1 MSFLRYAWLSF
12 FSVCAVADLPAVE
25 PFGMR
30 LRPPPRDL
38 ASVYEPVVLRE
49 SPGNECS
56 LVARRDGTLEIYAVT
71 KPASDT
77 LSVVR
82 SRDGGLTWAVPE
94 LAFALPGQA
103 YYAVQVL
110 EAADGTLHAVTHVQ
124 GQGPG
129 GYRGRLYEI
138 YHAARPPGV
147 AGWTTPKKIVPG
159 YIGSIR
165 GFVQLASGRLL
176 LSVARA
182 IPERMTAPKSG
193 PDFGWNDTFIYYS
206 DDHGTTWRQSPDQL
220 SVELKAPNVTRY
232 GAIEPVV
239 LELQDQRVWMLV
251 RDRQGR
257 LLESFSDTGGER
269 WPALRPTNFISSDS
283 PAALLRLRDGRI
295 VLLFNSCQNWTNPRS
310 YAMGGRE
317 VLHAAISGDDG
328 RTWRGFREVLT
339 EPVAETR
346 GDRGTAYATAA
357 QNAAGKIVVAS
368 GQGEGKRAIF
378 AFDPRWLEETE
389 AFADPTFGP
398 RYWTAY
404 GGGGLV
410 SIAVNGKSW
419 DAPLA
424 IAARKDSA
432 GGASWN
438 FPMASVG
445 EISFSLESADSVSA
459 IELTLNDHFTRV
471 DDSKAP
477 ENGVFTLPL
486 KPAIG
491 ERKVRVRWG
500 GQVGMGMAAL
510 EIDGRET
517 GRVAARRPV
526 QFGVNYLR
534 LDFRTSNEQHQLIVR
549 HLTMKS
555 EL

>member
-1 MSFLRYAWLSF
+1 MSFLRHAWLALLP
-12 FSVCAVADLPAVE
+12 VCAVVGLPAAE
-25 PFGMR
+25 PFGVR
-30 LRPPPRDL
+30 LRPPPRDV
-38 ASVYEPVVLRE
+38 ASVYPPVVLRE

-82 SRDGGLTWAVPE
+82 SRDGGLTWAAPE

-110 EAADGTLHAVTHVQ
+110 EAADGALHAVTHVQ

-138 YHAARPPGV
+138 YYTTRPAGAAN
-147 AGWTTPKKIVPG
+147 WTAPKKIVPG

-165 GFVQLASGRLL
+165 GFVQLSSGRLL

-182 IPERMTAPKSG
+182 MPDRMTAPKSG
-193 PDFGWNDTFIYYS
+193 PDFGWNDTFAYCS
-206 DDHGTTWRQSPDQL
+206 DDHGATWRQSPDQL
-220 SVELKAPNVTRY
+220 SVELKVPNVTRY
-232 GAIEPVV
+232 GAIEPVL
-239 LELQDQRVWMLV
+239 LELQDHRVWMLV

-295 VLLFNSCQNWTNPRS
+295 VLFVNACQNWTNPRS

-339 EPVAETR
+339 EPVVETR
-346 GDRGTAYATAA
+346 GDRGTAYATAV

-368 GQGEGKRAIF
+368 GQGEGKRALLT
-378 AFDPRWLEETE
+378 FDPRWLEAREQRDDLSSGS
-389 AFADPTFGP
+389 AG
-398 RYWTAY
+398 WTAY
-404 GGGGLV
+404 GAEPLRVVDG
-410 SIAVNGKSW
+410 AV
-419 DAPLA
+419 A
-424 IAARKDSA
+424 ITARVGAA
-432 GGASWN
+432 GGALWN
-438 FPMASVG
+438 FPSGADG
-445 EISFSLESADSVSA
+445 EITARLDVSGEVQALKLSLSDHFARSDDRKAFEHAVFSVPLERRGTCDVRLTWRKATDGA
-459 IELTLNDHFTRV
+459 HATLTLEV
-471 DDSKAP
+471 EGAP
-477 ENGVFTLPL
+477 AQTLAVQR
-486 KPAIG
+486 PA
-491 ERKVRVRWG
+491 
-500 GQVGMGMAAL
+500 L
-510 EIDGRET
+510 
-517 GRVAARRPV
+517 
-526 QFGVNYLR
+526 FGLNYLR
-534 LDFRTSNEQHQLIVR
+534 FEFAAGAGPAEVR
-549 HLTMKS
+549 VARLAARV
-555 EL
+555 L

>member
-1 MSFLRYAWLSF
+1 
-12 FSVCAVADLPAVE
+12 
-25 PFGMR
+25 MR

-38 ASVYEPVVLRE
+38 ASVHAPVVLRE

-77 LSVVR
+77 LNVLR
-82 SRDGGLTWAVPE
+82 SRDGGLTWAAPE

-103 YYAVQVL
+103 YYAVQVI
-110 EAADGTLHAVTHVQ
+110 EADDGALHAVTHVQ

-138 YHAARPPGV
+138 YHTTRAAGATRW
-147 AGWTTPKKIVPG
+147 AEPKKIVPG

-165 GFVQLASGRLL
+165 GFIQLASGRLL

-182 IPERMTAPKSG
+182 MPDRMAAPKSG
-193 PDFGWNDTFIYYS
+193 PDFGWNDTFSYYS
-206 DDHGTTWRQSPDQL
+206 DDHGATWRQSPDQL
-220 SVELKAPNVTRY
+220 SVELRAPNVTRY
-232 GAIEPVV
+232 GAIEPVL
-239 LELQDQRVWMLV
+239 LELHDHRVWMLV

-295 VLLFNSCQNWTNPRS
+295 VLFVNACQNWTNPRS

-317 VLHAAISGDDG
+317 VLHAAISADEG

-346 GDRGTAYATAA
+346 GDRGTAYATAV

-368 GQGEGKRAIF
+368 GQGEGKRALF
-378 AFDPRWLEETE
+378 VFDPKWLEET
-389 AFADPTFGP
+389 AAVADPTYGP
-398 RYWTAY
+398 SDWTAY
-404 GGGGLV
+404 GGGRLV
-410 SIAVNGKSW
+410 TIALNGKIW
-419 DAPLA
+419 DDPLA
-424 IAARKDSA
+424 MAARKDSA

-438 FPMASVG
+438 FPMVAAG
-445 EISFSLESADSVSA
+445 EISFSLEAPAGISA
-459 IELTLNDHFTRV
+459 IQITLNDHFTRV
-471 DDSKAP
+471 DDSTAP
-477 ENGVFTLPL
+477 ENGVFTLPIEQGSGARNVL
-486 KPAIG
+486 L
-491 ERKVRVRWG
+491 RWG
-500 GQVGMGMAAL
+500 GSAEAGASTATL
-510 EIDGRET
+510 EVNGREA
-517 GRVAARRPV
+517 GRVAARRPA
-526 QFGVNYLR
+526 QFGINYLR
-534 LDFRTSNEQHQLIVR
+534 VDFRTSNEMHGLSIR
-549 HLTMKS
+549 HLNMKS
-555 EL
+555 AP

>member
-1 MSFLRYAWLSF
+1 
-12 FSVCAVADLPAVE
+12 
-25 PFGMR
+25 MR

-38 ASVYEPVVLRE
+38 ASVHAPVVLRE

-56 LVARRDGTLEIYAVT
+56 LIARRDGSLEIYAVA

-77 LSVVR
+77 LNVLR
-82 SRDGGLTWAVPE
+82 SSDGGLTWAAPE

-110 EAADGTLHAVTHVQ
+110 ETADGALHAVTHVQ

-138 YHAARPPGV
+138 YHTTRPAGAA
-147 AGWTTPKKIVPG
+147 AWSEPKKIVPG

-182 IPERMTAPKSG
+182 MPDRMAAPKSG
-193 PDFGWNDTFIYYS
+193 PDFGWNDTFSYYS
-206 DDHGTTWRQSPDQL
+206 DDRGATWRQSPDQL

-232 GAIEPVV
+232 GAIEPVL
-239 LELQDQRVWMLV
+239 LELQDRRVWMLV

-269 WPALRPTNFISSDS
+269 WPALHATNFISSDS

-295 VLLFNSCQNWTNPRS
+295 VLFVNACQNWTNPRS

-317 VLHAAISGDDG
+317 VLHAAISGDEG

-339 EPVAETR
+339 EPVTETR
-346 GDRGTAYATAA
+346 GDRGTAYAAA
-357 QNAAGKIVVAS
+357 VQNAAGKIVVAS
-368 GQGEGKRAIF
+368 GQGEGKRAII
-378 AFDPRWLEETE
+378 AFDPRWLEETA
-389 AFADPTFGP
+389 AFADSSDGP
-398 RYWTAY
+398 SHWTAY

-410 SIAVNGKSW
+410 SVAVTGKSS
-419 DAPLA
+419 DAPLGV
-424 IAARKDSA
+424 AARKDAA

-438 FPMASVG
+438 FPMAAAG
-445 EISFSLESADSVSA
+445 AISFSLESAASISA
-459 IELTLNDHFTRV
+459 IKITLNDHFTRV
-471 DDSKAP
+471 DDSKAA
-477 ENGVFTLPL
+477 ENAVFTLPL
-486 KPAIG
+486 EPATG

-500 GQVGMGMAAL
+500 AETGVSMASL
-510 EIDGRET
+510 EIDGREA
-517 GRVAARRPV
+517 GSVAARRHA

-534 LDFRTSNEQHQLIVR
+534 LDFTTSDEKHNLVIR